1 MRHLAPNLA
10 SSGEPDAAEW
20 VARLHNRPND
30 LSLRRDFD
38 SWLKSDPANKPA
50 FDSAADAWSR
60 IGALSDEPE
69 IRSARAALKA
79 DLAADARRRHAR
91 PQMRW
96 AAGIAA
102 MVMAGGFGTALWLA
116 ATSADHSAPAVAP
129 AQMAEAV
136 YQTGV
141 GERKSI
147 TLADGSVATLST
159 DTVLRVTEWG
169 ARRGLTLDRGE
180 AFFQVAKNPQRP
192 FVVTAQ
198 GRTVTALGTAF
209 NVRID
214 PGAWSVSLLEGKIR
228 VADPAAHNSVDLL
241 PGSRLEQHAGATW
254 AVAAADVAAL
264 TSWREGSLVFDNQ
277 PLSQIVGEL
286 NRYSDRKIRIAS
298 PRVAATPMSG
308 RFKTGDVGGFVDAL
322 SAYGAAKVRTGEGGE
337 IVLVAP

>member
-1 MRHLAPNLA
+1 MRHSAPNLA

-30 LSLRRDFD
+30 LGLRRDFD
-38 SWLKSDPANKPA
+38 SWLKADPANRSA
-50 FDSAADAWSR
+50 FDSAADAWARLAAISE
-60 IGALSDEPE
+60 EPE
-69 IRSARAALKA
+69 ILAARDSLKA
-79 DLAADARRRHAR
+79 DLAAEARMSRVR

-96 AAGIAA
+96 AAAVAGMVTAA
-102 MVMAGGFGTALWLA
+102 GFGTALWLA
-116 ATSADHSAPAVAP
+116 ATPSDAPAP
-129 AQMAEAV
+129 AASAQTAQAV
-136 YQTGV
+136 YSTGV
-141 GERKSI
+141 GQQKTI

-214 PGAWSVSLLEGKIR
+214 PGVWSVSLLEGKIC

-264 TSWREGSLVFDNQ
+264 TSWRQGSLTFDNQ

-322 SAYGAAKVRTGEGGE
+322 SAYGAAKVKTGQGGE
-337 IVLVAP
+337 IVLVSP

>member
-1 MRHLAPNLA
+1 MRHTAPNLA

-30 LSLRRDFD
+30 LGLRRDFD
-38 SWLKSDPANKPA
+38 SWLKADPTHKDA

-69 IRSARAALKA
+69 ILAARASLRAE
-79 DLAADARRRHAR
+79 LAADVRRRRAR

-96 AAGIAA
+96 AAAIAG

-116 ATSADHSAPAVAP
+116 TAPSDHSAPALAP
-129 AQMAEAV
+129 AQTAQVV
-136 YQTGV
+136 YRTNV
-141 GERKSI
+141 GEQKSI

-169 ARRGLTLDRGE
+169 QRRGLTLDRGE

-214 PGAWSVSLLEGKIR
+214 PGVWSVSLLEGKIR
-228 VADPAAHNSVDLL
+228 VADPVAHNSVDLL
-241 PGSRLEQHAGATW
+241 PGSRLEQRSGATW
-254 AVAAADVAAL
+254 AVAAADVSAL
-264 TSWREGSLVFDNQ
+264 TSWRQGSLTFDNQ
-277 PLSQIVGEL
+277 PLSEIVGEL

-322 SAYGAAKVRTGEGGE
+322 SAYGAAKVKTGEGGE
-337 IVLVAP
+337 IVLVSP